1 MFDEDDLL
9 PISALQH
16 LLFCERQCALIHLER
31 QWVENRL
38 TVEGRHL
45 HRRAHDADDELRDGR
60 RIVRGVALRSL
71 RYGLSG
77 QADVVEISPL
87 DNTAQGRMGATFSGT
102 TRFSAGDW
110 SVTPVEYKRGRPK
123 KDDCDRVQL
132 CAQALCL
139 EEMLG
144 LAVASGALFYGR
156 RRRRTEVL
164 FDAALRETTLAATRR
179 LHELIASRRTPLA
192 HREPKCDAC
201 SLLPICLPSALDRA
215 SSMGTWAERQFDRIA
230 ASTGPTT
237 D

>member
-1 MFDEDDLL
+1 MFAEDDLL

-45 HRRAHDADDELRDGR
+45 HRRAHDAEDELRDGR
-60 RIVRGVALRSL
+60 RIVRGLALRSL

-77 QADVVEISPL
+77 QADVVEVAPL
-87 DNTAQGRMGATFSGT
+87 DDVARQRMGAALSGVA
-102 TRFSAGDW
+102 RFTAGAW

-123 KDDCDRVQL
+123 QDDCDRVQL

-144 LAVASGALFYGR
+144 LVIPAGALFYGR
-156 RRRRTEVL
+156 RRRRTEVF

-192 HREPKCDAC
+192 RREPKCDSC
-201 SLLPICLPSALDRA
+201 SLLPICLPSAIGRA
-215 SSMGTWAERQFDRIA
+215 SSMAAWTERQLDRA
-230 ASTGPTT
+230 LASAGPTT